1 MFLFLNIAIITFQMI
16 MTYMLYDN
24 FMECN
29 KKVLKNVLKIFF
41 ILVLLANYLI
51 GGGLIATTV
60 IYIAAAL
67 IGTLCY
73 DSDWKSKL
81 FCALGIALISD
92 AMEYIAGALL
102 LILNQIR
109 PIDLIDETTYR
120 IVGMISSKILLFI
133 AIKFICIFWNKK
145 YSHIY
150 RNYWIALMTLPI
162 MNMAIVM
169 SVVYFFKSVSPE
181 SEVPMLILMIC
192 TMYSSVIS
200 FYLFDRLIESFET
213 KLKNALLESHVDEQ
227 NEYMRKQTY
236 DNKKMISIK
245 HDFKNHLQILFSLI
259 KDKNINEAEKY
270 ILELGVEQLGNDDE
284 VMNTGNLSLDSIINS
299 KISQAHKNN
308 ITTELNIKKL
318 PCDLKLTGVEC
329 CMLLGNLFD
338 NAIEGCLGLE
348 PEKRKIIFDIFFR
361 QRQLFIGIQ
370 NTTDKKVEFANGKPL
385 TDKSDKTNH
394 GIGINNI
401 TEVVEKYNGIFR
413 ASCHDGF
420 YETNIILFDV

>member
-29 KKVLKNVLKIFF
+29 NKVLKNVLKIFF

-60 IYIAAAL
+60 IFIAAAL

-81 FCALGIALISD
+81 FCALGITLISD

-236 DNKKMISIK
+236 DNKKMVSIK

-259 KDKNINEAEKY
+259 KDKNMDEAEKY
-270 ILELGVEQLGNDDE
+270 ILELDVEQIGNDDE
-284 VMNTGNLSLDSIINS
+284 IMNTGNLSLDSIINS

-348 PEKRKIIFDIFFR
+348 PENRKIIFDIFFR

-385 TDKSDKTNH
+385 TDKSDKINH

-420 YETNIILFDV
+420 YETNIILFDI